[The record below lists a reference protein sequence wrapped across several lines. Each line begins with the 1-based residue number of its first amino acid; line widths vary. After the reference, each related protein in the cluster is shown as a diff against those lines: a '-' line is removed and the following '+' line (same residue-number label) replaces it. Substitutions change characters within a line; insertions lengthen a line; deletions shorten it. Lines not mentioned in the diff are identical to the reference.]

1 MVKYE
6 SVLSLNNFNLISNTA
21 LEFRLKDID
30 DVFGSDL
37 EFDLRELYLEWMTSI
52 GDFSLGKQIITWGS
66 ASANNPTDVISPYNY
81 FYLFSQGKEQ
91 KNGIL
96 SFNSNIYLNTT
107 KLNLLLIPYHNSH
120 FIPLNDTE
128 FPISIPIEDPST
140 NKPLTITNE
149 QIMELKEPFEYG
161 ISITYPFS
169 SLDISASYF
178 SGYDRVFSFFGANLW
193 TGANSNPDAIKT
205 DIVLSYRK
213 TNMFGLGFSGIID
226 NFSLKG
232 DFAYFQTDDNIDNIL
247 DSTLYRY
254 WESGVQEI
262 TLQCKELNETSS
274 WDPDFKEIDCNNDAK
289 FNNSQVIDNSADY
302 LQYTFELEYSPT
314 YDFSIISQFSVSELL
329 NIGQAD
335 SIITS
340 RGTIMFDP
348 LDFFIPGIGLSNT
361 FISSNSLSISARK
374 LFSDM
379 GLELSYTSMF
389 DLDKKG
395 ALHGAGLEYE
405 ILKNTNLLVEVTKIF
420 NNDEIK
426 PNPFTA
432 MKDFSRIL
440 LEIRYFY

>member
-1 MVKYE
+1 M
-6 SVLSLNNFNLISNTA
+6 L
-21 LEFRLKDID
+21 
-30 DVFGSDL
+30 
-37 EFDLRELYLEWMTSI
+37 
-52 GDFSLGKQIITWGS
+52 
-66 ASANNPTDVISPYNY
+66 
-81 FYLFSQGKEQ
+81 
-91 KNGIL
+91 
-96 SFNSNIYLNTT
+96 
-107 KLNLLLIPYHNSH
+107 PYHNSH

-149 QIMELKEPFEYG
+149 QIMELKEPLEYG
-161 ISITYPFS
+161 ISITYPFT

-178 SGYDRVFSFFGANLW
+178 SGYDRTFSYFGANLW

-232 DFAYFQTDDNIDNIL
+232 DFAYFHTDDNINSIL

-262 TLQCKELNETSS
+262 KLQCKELNETSS
-274 WDPDFKEIDCNNDAK
+274 WDDDFKEIDCNNDAR

-335 SIITS
+335 SIRTS

-389 DLDKKG
+389 DLDEKG
-395 ALHGAGLEYE
+395 SLHGAGLEYE
-405 ILKNTNLLVEVTKIF
+405 LFSNTNLLIEVTKIF
-420 NNDEIK
+420 DNEKILE
-426 PNPFTA
+426 NPFTG

-440 LEIRYFY
+440 FEIRYFY